1 MKITEENWIKTA
13 INLNIS
19 THPDFYEEIV
29 MKSICQKFVEF
40 FNILD
45 SDLFK
50 NIRSIGGGIWGKPS
64 NKNSSGYLNFNIEAF
79 EKLENY
85 IFNEFSSKYALIKAV
100 DRPGRFTGE
109 FKSSLLLGDDLVIGL
124 KEQYEEERVYLLPS
138 IIYYTKDSHN
148 KLLEILTD
156 LSKFKVTDCPYMSP
170 FSPPNNETSKTPF
183 GMSPV
188 QQASPV
194 QQIQKPSWR
203 NRFF

>member
-1 MKITEENWIKTA
+1 MKITEENWIKTTV
-13 INLNIS
+13 NLNIS

-45 SDLFK
+45 SDIFK
-50 NIRSIGGGIWGKPS
+50 NIRSFSEGLWGRLH
-64 NKNSSGYLNFNIEAF
+64 NENSSGYSNFNAEAF

-85 IFNEFSSKYALIKAV
+85 IFNEFSSKYNLIKAV
-100 DRPGRFTGE
+100 DRPGKFTGE
-109 FKSSLLLGDDLVIGL
+109 FKSSLLLGDDLVISL
-124 KEQYEEERVYLLPS
+124 KEQYEEEHVYLLPS

-156 LSKFKVTDCPYMSP
+156 LSKFKVTDCPHMSP
-170 FSPPNNETSKTPF
+170 FSPPDNKKATF
-183 GMSPV
+183 V

-194 QQIQKPSWR
+194 QQIQIPSWR
-203 NRFF
+203 NRSF